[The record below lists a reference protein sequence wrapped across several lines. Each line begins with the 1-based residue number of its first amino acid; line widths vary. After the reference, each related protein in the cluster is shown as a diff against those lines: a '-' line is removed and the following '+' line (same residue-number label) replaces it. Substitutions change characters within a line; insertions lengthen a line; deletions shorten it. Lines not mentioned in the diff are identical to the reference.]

1 MYLEDSWIIH
11 NSNSKD
17 EEGRRIYVSLL
28 HSREFVGWMAPLLIK
43 RKWRGKRR
51 LRSSVEDTSG
61 HSKFLPFLRPAERL
75 VAKTL
80 RCLSLLKVTKLKK
93 LEKKFTNFKVGWYSY
108 GITLTRRRRRRRGKI
123 CRSCR
128 FIWIFLP
135 SSSSVRSLT
144 SSKGVISLVFCP
156 AKIR

>member
-61 HSKFLPFLRPAERL
+61 HSKFLRPAERL

-93 LEKKFTNFKVGWYSY
+93 LEKKFTNFKVGDGMAMALLS
-108 GITLTRRRRRRRGKI
+108 RRRRRGKI

-128 FIWIFLP
+128 FIWIFFA
-135 SSSSVRSLT
+135 
-144 SSKGVISLVFCP
+144 IFFFCSFLNEF
-156 AKIR
+156 KRCN